1 MKEFGN
7 IPEDPNTGSFA
18 AFEKGE
24 DPIEDDQEVSHW
36 FYLQWA
42 ASRLS
47 EAEEDPVARRKALH
61 DIIKICKD
69 WIKALP

>member
-7 IPEDPNTGSFA
+7 IPEDSVASKFA
-18 AFEKGE
+18 AFERGE
-24 DPIEDDQEVSHW
+24 DTNDDPELSRW

-42 ASRLS
+42 ATRLTES
-47 EAEEDPVARRKALH
+47 EEDPVARRKALR

-69 WIKALP
+69 WIKVLP